1 MNFDNYLQRN
11 LSTILEQDEPLSRA
25 TSNLNIDNQTDHQ
38 LEQNEQQ
45 HQQQQQIQSYGST
58 SFEEPNEETSL
69 LQSGLQ
75 LAGSRPG
82 SFSGSFTGSQR
93 RQRSSTS
100 IGQSERVRRESKI
113 YNSSNYPKLRLFK
126 IILFIVLFIFLIG
139 SLIGQI
145 KDRIISSIYVEL
157 NGLELNPINTNGIT
171 GTLKLTLKNNYDQIK
186 NNYIRNLIIFT
197 SSLINYIYINSNS
210 YYRVFYKDI
219 YSPFKDPTNSTT
231 TTTETFSLFNLNTQ
245 DPLKLS
251 LVNGAES
258 YNEIKF
264 FIDNVSEGSGD
275 LISRISN
282 SLSDGEISYDKIPI
296 ELEALLDSKIE
307 INSFFTF
314 NLNNFKIKKLIE
326 LDLISLIDTYHG
338 GSDNETQNSN
348 KISIVDYSLTTNE
361 QETMYDFNST
371 IKLNYLSFP
380 IKFEIPETNWKLY
393 LNSCEKDDQFQ
404 IVSLHLDSF
413 KIDTVKFN
421 DTAVSKGSVL
431 AITKYNSPNLISLNV
446 NLKPFD
452 SEIDQ
457 VICKSTGTTVF
468 QNFVNKLLSNDT
480 ASDIE
485 FFVKNSPISNHN
497 DNEAEIPHWFIK
509 LLNRLNLKFS
519 NHFAY
524 PDINIS
530 LNLNETDSKFND
542 EYINRTNIN
551 NLFIQINKDSNDDL
565 EDTADLTVTSD
576 LSVILNNGINSFK
589 KSAITS
595 GNGVIDFIALEGPHS
610 YVNINLHDIH
620 QIHNLNDQQEEYNV
634 KIKDMGISIKDPNY
648 TNELIKQFTNTSN
661 DISLKNIDL
670 YLNNEFN
677 FNVESLIT
685 NFSINEF
692 EFNSSLINLPI
703 LNLKDNKKNLKLLDK
718 LNLRFNNFTLINSN
732 ESEIEILID
741 FQIFNFLNT
750 NLGLLINENNNLKI
764 SLMVNETTIGN
775 IKTFGNNFLLNANS
789 YNNLTAIMKLE
800 TNHLSDKVTLE
811 NLLGKY
817 ISGKESICLLGFTN
831 DSISNNLKLS
841 KSISNLKVPINMP
854 IFKSGDGTDDK
865 GGGDGG
871 DGDGDGDDDGDGEN
885 KRAGGGFLIGSTMH
899 LMSSQIEIT
908 MLNPF
913 SNCEIMVTIIE
924 ARAKYKDTLLGYIN
938 EETVLVVPPGI
949 YTTPRI
955 PIKYDTSGVGSEI
968 LRKALNGE
976 LKVEVEAIFKIRLDN
991 YELELLYAGSGVSTK
1006 IRL

>member
-11 LSTILEQDEPLSRA
+11 LSTILEQEEPLSRA
-25 TSNLNIDNQTDHQ
+25 NSNLNTDPHTDQ
-38 LEQNEQQ
+38 LSESHEQ
-45 HQQQQQIQSYGST
+45 HQQQSYGST

-93 RQRSSTS
+93 RQRSATS
-100 IGQSERVRRESKI
+100 LSQSGRVRRESKI
-113 YNSSNYPKLRLFK
+113 YSSSNYPKLRLFI
-126 IILFIVLFIFLIG
+126 IILFIIFFIFLVG
-139 SLIGQI
+139 SIIAQI

-157 NGLELNPINTNGIT
+157 NGIELNPINTNGIT
-171 GTLKLTLKNNYDQIK
+171 GTLKLTMKNNYDQIK

-197 SSLINYIYINSNS
+197 SSLIKFIYINSNS

-219 YSPFKDPTNSTT
+219 YSNYTDPNSSA
-231 TTTETFSLFNLNTQ
+231 TTETLSLFNLNIQ

-251 LVNGAES
+251 LVNGVES

-264 FIDNVSEGSGD
+264 FVDNISEGSGD
-275 LISRISN
+275 LISSISN
-282 SLSDGEISYDKIPI
+282 SLSNGDINYDKIPI

-314 NLNNFKIKKLIE
+314 NLNDFKIKKLIE
-326 LDLISLIDTYHG
+326 LDLISFMDTYHG
-338 GSDNETQNSN
+338 GNDNETNSSN
-348 KISIVDYSLTTNE
+348 KISLVDYSLAANE

-371 IKLNYLSFP
+371 IKVNYLSFP
-380 IKFEIPETNWKLY
+380 IKFELPETNWKLY
-393 LNSCEKDDQFQ
+393 LNNCEKDNQFQ
-404 IVSLHLDSF
+404 IVSLHLESF
-413 KIDTVKFN
+413 KIDTVRFN
-421 DTAVSKGSVL
+421 DTSVSGSIP
-431 AITKYNSPNLISLNV
+431 AITKYKSSNIISLNA

-457 VICKSTGTTVF
+457 VKCKSTGTTVF
-468 QNFVNKLLSNDT
+468 QNFVDSLLSNDT
-480 ASDIE
+480 TGEIE
-485 FFVKNSPISNHN
+485 FFVKNSQISNHN
-497 DNEAEIPHWFIK
+497 DNEDEIPHWFTK
-509 LLNRLNLKFS
+509 LLNRLNLRIK
-519 NHFAY
+519 NHFTY
-524 PDINIS
+524 PDINLS
-530 LNLNETDSKFND
+530 LNLNETNSNFND
-542 EYINRTNIN
+542 KYINRTNVN
-551 NLFIQINKDSNDDL
+551 NLYIQINKDSNDDL
-565 EDTADLTVTSD
+565 DNTADLMVTSD
-576 LSVILNNGINSFK
+576 ISVILNKGINSFK

-595 GNGVIDFIALEGPHS
+595 GDGVIDFIAPESSHS

-620 QIHNLNDQQEEYNV
+620 QAHNLNDHQEEYNV
-634 KIKDMGISIKDPNY
+634 KIKDMGISIRDPNY
-648 TNELIKQFTNTSN
+648 TNELIKRFTNTSN
-661 DISLKNIDL
+661 DTSLKSIDL

-685 NFSINEF
+685 NFSINDF
-692 EFNSSLINLPI
+692 EFNSSLQNLPI
-703 LNLKDNKKNLKLLDK
+703 LNLKDNKQNLKLLDRLK
-718 LNLRFNNFTLINSN
+718 IRFNNFTLINSN
-732 ESEIEILID
+732 ESEVEILID

-750 NLGLLINENNNLKI
+750 NVGLLINENNFLK
-764 SLMVNETTIGN
+764 SLLMVNETTIGN

-789 YNNLTAIMKLE
+789 FNSLTAILKLE
-800 TNHLSDKVTLE
+800 TSDLSDKVLLE

-817 ISGKESICLLGFTN
+817 LSGKETICLLGFTD

-841 KSISNLKVPINMP
+841 KSISNIKVPVNMP
-854 IFKSGDGTDDK
+854 IFKSGDGNDDD
-865 GGGDGG
+865 GGGGSG
-871 DGDGDGDDDGDGEN
+871 DGDGDGDGDGTN

-924 ARAKYKDTLLGYIN
+924 ARAKYKGTLLGYMN
-938 EETVLVVPPGI
+938 EETVLIVPPGI

-976 LKVEVEAIFKIRLDN
+976 LKVEVEAIFKVRLDN